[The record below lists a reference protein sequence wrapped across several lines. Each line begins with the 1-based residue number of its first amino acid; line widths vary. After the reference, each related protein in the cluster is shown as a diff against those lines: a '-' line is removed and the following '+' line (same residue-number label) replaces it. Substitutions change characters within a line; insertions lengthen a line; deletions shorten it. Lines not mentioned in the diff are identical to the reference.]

1 MSDTPQDPPA
11 TQLSHLT
18 NYMDEVMAAIS
29 MKAMDAL
36 VQELVRAFAQEN
48 YQFDEFIEALANYTD
63 SLVGWEKSRNIW
75 NWLARKL
82 RKFGV
87 KAAKKQDN
95 SSPRSR

>member
-1 MSDTPQDPPA
+1 MSDTPQDSST

-48 YQFDEFIEALANYTD
+48 YRFDEFIDGLANYTD
-63 SLVGWEKSRNIW
+63 SLLGWEEVTKYLE
-75 NWLARKL
+75 LASEE
-82 RKFGV
+82 V
-87 KAAKKQDN
+87 AKIRRE
-95 SSPRSR
+95 SSEETT

>member
-11 TQLSHLT
+11 TQISHLT

-63 SLVGWEKSRNIW
+63 SLVGWEEVTKYLELASAEISRI
-75 NWLARKL
+75 R
-82 RKFGV
+82 RESGEETT
-87 KAAKKQDN
+87 
-95 SSPRSR
+95 

>member
-18 NYMDEVMAAIS
+18 TYMDEVMAAIR

-63 SLVGWEKSRNIW
+63 SLVGWGEVTKYLE
-75 NWLARKL
+75 LASEE
-82 RKFGV
+82 V
-87 KAAKKQDN
+87 AKIRRESGKETT
-95 SSPRSR
+95 

>member
-48 YQFDEFIEALANYTD
+48 YQFDEFIDALANYTD
-63 SLVGWEKSRNIW
+63 SLVGWEEVTKYLELASAEISRIRRES
-75 NWLARKL
+75 AEQTR
-82 RKFGV
+82 
-87 KAAKKQDN
+87 
-95 SSPRSR
+95 

>member
-18 NYMDEVMAAIS
+18 NYMDEVMAAIR

-63 SLVGWEKSRNIW
+63 SVVGWEEVTRHLE
-75 NWLARKL
+75 LASEEVARI
-82 RKFGV
+82 RRESSE
-87 KAAKKQDN
+87 KQDN
-95 SSPRSR
+95 SSPASK